1 MVGDEEEQRKLVE
14 QFYGILLQ
22 FTKMI
27 NDLTSQINYLRDQYA
42 ELLEIDNFNR
52 GTALI

>member
-1 MVGDEEEQRKLVE
+1 MDESEQRRLAE

-27 NDLTSQINYLRDQYA
+27 NDLTSRINSLRGQFA
-42 ELLEIDNFNR
+42 ELLEIEGID
-52 GTALI
+52 